1 MKKIAFLLLTA
12 FGCVNTTYAVQNI
25 KMKDGATATVIFWK
39 RK

>member
-1 MKKIAFLLLTA
+1 MKKLGFLLLLS

-25 KMKDGATATVIFWK
+25 KMKDGATATVIFQK